1 MTHTVAVRLFA
12 DPAGL
17 RRCHVDGRADDP
29 KIDDQELDD
38 PVRRRRRSIAVWTRR
53 ANRAG
58 YLFFGVAIV
67 VFIVA
72 LATGFSG
79 AMATIVTASMIIGSI
94 LLAPAI
100 VLGYAVKAAEKE
112 DPGPDGSARR

>member
-1 MTHTVAVRLFA
+1 M
-12 DPAGL
+12 
-17 RRCHVDGRADDP
+17 DGRANDREFDGP
-29 KIDDQELDD
+29 ELDD
-38 PVRRRRRSIAVWTRR
+38 PVRRRRRSIALWTRR
-53 ANRAG
+53 ANRTG

-72 LATGFSG
+72 LATEFSG
-79 AMATIVTASMIIGSI
+79 AMSSLVTASMIIGSI

-112 DPGPDGSARR
+112 DPGPDGSSRRH